1 MTKISI
7 IIPVYNGEKYIE
19 KCLDSIKNQT
29 FKDYEVLIIN
39 DGSKDNT
46 KNLIEKYLNDKRF
59 KLFNRTNH
67 GIGAS
72 RNFGLNESSGEYICF
87 IDSDDYVDKEYLEK
101 LYNKILKEN
110 LDIVVCNYIELNE
123 DLNIEKK
130 VKIKAFDNTTIDK
143 NPELLL
149 NINKSPWN
157 KIYRKSILKN
167 IKFPTD
173 LKYEDTEFLCK
184 ALYNSKLG
192 YIAEYLN
199 YYVIHTNSETTTMDK
214 RVFDILKIV
223 DNIRVFYKD
232 SNDIIKKYIDKMTLQ
247 ILTTYT
253 IQQKYQ
259 KDKKL
264 AKEFINKAF
273 NYIETNILN
282 YRNNVYFKER
292 GIKGIIEKNKVLTLL
307 YCKFINFFKAGV

>member
-1 MTKISI
+1 MAKISI

-19 KCLDSIKNQT
+19 KCLESIKNQT
-29 FKDYEVLIIN
+29 IKDYEVLIIN

-46 KNLIEKYLNDKRF
+46 KKLVEKYLNDKRF

-72 RNFGLNESSGEYICF
+72 RNFGLDESSGEYICF

-101 LYNKILKEN
+101 LYNKISKEN

-123 DLNIEKK
+123 ELNIEKK
-130 VKIKAFDNTTIDK
+130 IKIKAFNNTTIDK

-184 ALYNSKLG
+184 VLYNSKIG
-192 YIAEYLN
+192 YVDEYLN

-214 RVFDILKIV
+214 RVFDILYII
-223 DNIRVFYKD
+223 DNIRKFYEN
-232 SNDIIKKYIDKMTLQ
+232 SNDYIKEYIDKMSLQ

-253 IQQKYQ
+253 IQQRYQ

-273 NYIETNILN
+273 NYMEKNIPN
-282 YRNNVYFKER
+282 FKKNSYFKDR
-292 GIKGIIEKNKVLTLL
+292 GIKGIIERNKFLTKV
-307 YCKFINFFKAGV
+307 YCNICKIK

>member
-1 MTKISI
+1 MAKISI
-7 IIPVYNGEKYIE
+7 IIPVYNGERYIE

-46 KNLIEKYLNDKRF
+46 KKLIEKYLNDKRF

-72 RNFGLNESSGEYICF
+72 RNFGLDESSGEYICF
-87 IDSDDYVDKEYLEK
+87 IDSDDYVDKKYLEK

-123 DLNIEKK
+123 ESNIEKK

-149 NINKSPWN
+149 SINKSPWN
-157 KIYRKSILKN
+157 KIYRKSILEN

-184 ALYNSKLG
+184 ALYNSKNG
-192 YIAEYLN
+192 YVDEYLN

-214 RVFDILKIV
+214 RVFDILYII
-223 DNIRVFYKD
+223 DNIRKFYEN
-232 SNDIIKKYIDKMTLQ
+232 SNDYIKEYIDKMTLQ

-253 IQQKYQ
+253 IQQRYQ

-273 NYIETNILN
+273 NYMEKNISN
-282 YRNNVYFKER
+282 FKRNSYFKDR
-292 GIKGIIEKNKVLTLL
+292 GIKGIIEKNKVLTLI
-307 YCKFINFFKAGV
+307 YCKFIKIFKAGL

>member
-72 RNFGLNESSGEYICF
+72 RNFGLDESSGEYICF
-87 IDSDDYVDKEYLEK
+87 IDSDDYVDKKYLEK

-123 DLNIEKK
+123 ELNIEKK

-149 NINKSPWN
+149 SINKSPWN
-157 KIYRKSILKN
+157 KIYRKSILEN

-184 ALYNSKLG
+184 ALYNSKIG
-192 YIAEYLN
+192 YVDEYLN

-214 RVFDILKIV
+214 RVFDILNII
-223 DNIRVFYKD
+223 DNIRKFYEN
-232 SNDIIKKYIDKMTLQ
+232 SNDYIKEYIDKMSLQ

-253 IQQKYQ
+253 IQQRYQ

-264 AKEFINKAF
+264 AKEFINRAF
-273 NYIETNILN
+273 NYMETNIPN
-282 YRNNVYFKER
+282 YKKNLYFKDR
-292 GIKGIIEKNKVLTLL
+292 GIKGIIERNKFLTKCIVF
-307 YCKFINFFKAGV
+307 YIIKI

>member
-19 KCLDSIKNQT
+19 KCLNSIKNQT

-72 RNFGLNESSGEYICF
+72 RNFGVNESSGEYICF

-101 LYNKILKEN
+101 LYNKISKYN
-110 LDIVVCNYIELNE
+110 LDIVICNYIELNE
-123 DLNIEKK
+123 ELNIEKK
-130 VKIKAFDNTTIDK
+130 VKIKSFDNTTIDK

-167 IKFPTD
+167 VKFPTD

-184 ALYNSKLG
+184 TLYNSKIG
-192 YIAEYLN
+192 HVDEYLN

-214 RVFDILKIV
+214 RVFDILNIV
-223 DNIRVFYKD
+223 DNIRKFYKN
-232 SNDIIKKYIDKMTLQ
+232 SNECIKEYIDKMSLQ

-259 KDKKL
+259 KDKSL
-264 AKEFINKAF
+264 AKEFIDKAF
-273 NYIETNILN
+273 NYIETNIPN
-282 YRNNVYFKER
+282 YKKNSYFKER
-292 GIKGIIEKNKVLTLL
+292 GLKGIVEKSKILTLI
-307 YCKFINFFKAGV
+307 YCNCYLILKK

>member
-72 RNFGLNESSGEYICF
+72 RNFGLDESSGEYICF
-87 IDSDDYVDKEYLEK
+87 IDSDDYVDKKYLEK
-101 LYNKILKEN
+101 LYNKISKEN

-123 DLNIEKK
+123 ELNIEKK
-130 VKIKAFDNTTIDK
+130 IKIKAFNNTTIYK

-149 NINKSPWN
+149 SINKSPWN
-157 KIYRKSILKN
+157 KIYRKSILEN

-184 ALYNSKLG
+184 ALYNSKIG
-192 YIAEYLN
+192 YVDEFLN

-214 RVFDILKIV
+214 RVFDILNII
-223 DNIRVFYKD
+223 DNIRKFYEN
-232 SNDIIKKYIDKMTLQ
+232 SNDYIKEYIDKMSLQ

-253 IQQKYQ
+253 IQQRYQ

-273 NYIETNILN
+273 NYMEKNISN
-282 YRNNVYFKER
+282 FKKNSYFKDR
-292 GIKGIIEKNKVLTLL
+292 GIKGIIEKNKVLTLIYCIL
-307 YCKFINFFKAGV
+307 YIK

>member
-67 GIGAS
+67 GIGVS
-72 RNFGLNESSGEYICF
+72 RNFGLDESSGEYICF
-87 IDSDDYVDKEYLEK
+87 IDSDDYVDKKYLEK
-101 LYNKILKEN
+101 LYNKISKEN

-123 DLNIEKK
+123 ESNIEKK

-149 NINKSPWN
+149 SINKSPWN
-157 KIYRKSILKN
+157 KIYRKSILEN

-184 ALYNSKLG
+184 ALYNSKIG
-192 YIAEYLN
+192 YVDEYLN

-214 RVFDILKIV
+214 RVFDILNII
-223 DNIRVFYKD
+223 DNIRKFYEN
-232 SNDIIKKYIDKMTLQ
+232 SNDYIKEYIDKMSLQ

-253 IQQKYQ
+253 IQQRYQ

-264 AKEFINKAF
+264 AKEFINRSF
-273 NYIETNILN
+273 NYMEKNISN
-282 YRNNVYFKER
+282 FKKNSYFKDR
-292 GIKGIIEKNKVLTLL
+292 GIKGIIEKNKVLTLIYCIL
-307 YCKFINFFKAGV
+307 YIK

>member
-72 RNFGLNESSGEYICF
+72 RNFGLDESSGEYICF
-87 IDSDDYVDKEYLEK
+87 IDSDDYVDKKYLEK
-101 LYNKILKEN
+101 LYNKISKEN

-123 DLNIEKK
+123 ELNIEKK

-149 NINKSPWN
+149 SINKSPWN
-157 KIYRKSILKN
+157 KIYRKSILEN

-184 ALYNSKLG
+184 ALYNSKIG
-192 YIAEYLN
+192 YVDECLN
-199 YYVIHTNSETTTMDK
+199 YYVIHNNSETTTMDK
-214 RVFDILKIV
+214 RVFDILNII
-223 DNIRVFYKD
+223 DNIRKFYEN
-232 SNDIIKKYIDKMTLQ
+232 SNDYIKEYIDKMSLQ

-253 IQQKYQ
+253 IQQRYQ

-264 AKEFINKAF
+264 AKEFINRSF
-273 NYIETNILN
+273 NYMEKNISN
-282 YRNNVYFKER
+282 FKKNSYFKDR
-292 GIKGIIEKNKVLTLL
+292 GIKGIIEKNKVLTLIYCIL
-307 YCKFINFFKAGV
+307 YIK

>member
-7 IIPVYNGEKYIE
+7 IIQVYNGEIYIE

-29 FKDYEVLIIN
+29 IKDYEVLIIN

-72 RNFGLNESSGEYICF
+72 RNFGLDESSGEYICF

-101 LYNKILKEN
+101 LYNKISKEN

-123 DLNIEKK
+123 ESNIEKK

-149 NINKSPWN
+149 SINKSPWN
-157 KIYRKSILKN
+157 KIYRKSILEN

-184 ALYNSKLG
+184 ALYNSKIG
-192 YIAEYLN
+192 YVDEYLN

-214 RVFDILKIV
+214 RVFDILNII
-223 DNIRVFYKD
+223 DNIRKFYEN
-232 SNDIIKKYIDKMTLQ
+232 SNDYIKEYIDKMSLQ

-253 IQQKYQ
+253 IQQRYQ

-273 NYIETNILN
+273 NYMEKNISN
-282 YRNNVYFKER
+282 FKRNSYFKDR
-292 GIKGIIEKNKVLTLL
+292 GIKGIIEKNKVLTLI
-307 YCKFINFFKAGV
+307 YCKFIKIFKAGL

>member
-72 RNFGLNESSGEYICF
+72 RNFGLDESSGEYICF

-101 LYNKILKEN
+101 LYNKISKEN

-123 DLNIEKK
+123 ELNIEKK
-130 VKIKAFDNTTIDK
+130 VKIKSFDNTTIDK
-143 NPELLL
+143 TPELLL
-149 NINKSPWN
+149 SINKSPWN
-157 KIYRKSILKN
+157 KIYRKSILEN

-184 ALYNSKLG
+184 VLYNSKIG
-192 YIAEYLN
+192 YVDEYLN
-199 YYVIHTNSETTTMDK
+199 YYVIHNNSETTTMDK
-214 RVFDILKIV
+214 RVFDILNIV
-223 DNIRVFYKD
+223 DNIRKFYEN
-232 SNDIIKKYIDKMTLQ
+232 SNDYIKEYIDKMSLQ

-253 IQQKYQ
+253 IQQRYQ
-259 KDKKL
+259 KDKKS

-273 NYIETNILN
+273 NYMEKNISN
-282 YRNNVYFKER
+282 FKKNSYFKDR
-292 GIKGIIEKNKVLTLL
+292 GIKGIIERNKFLTKV
-307 YCKFINFFKAGV
+307 YCNICKIK